1 MTFVSNIRPKPN
13 TISLYDRCVVEQ
25 LPVSMRHGR
34 NIAFQPNPTCSAM
47 ATVQGQ
53 CPGLASGYLLQM
65 KQFHQAENYINTR
78 SQAGKQI
85 SLVMAAGGGEGG
97 GGL

>member
-1 MTFVSNIRPKPN
+1 
-13 TISLYDRCVVEQ
+13 
-25 LPVSMRHGR
+25 
-34 NIAFQPNPTCSAM
+34 M
-47 ATVQGQ
+47 ASVQGQ

-85 SLVMAAGGGEGG
+85 SLVMGGGDYDNRPPGDGRTLCLCLVFSVCVSLSLSDLCLAVSEH
-97 GGL
+97 LLVYMYLSCT